1 MQAELDRVVARFGV
15 DGQQVRRDHLISH
28 VLAALSQH
36 LDTDDVVFIG
46 GTALSRTH
54 LADARLSEDIDLVA
68 LGHRGRIAHKI
79 ETAVA
84 RSGIARSHGRPAWRP
99 PPSTTRGS
107 QPAVLMVPD
116 GTSIQVQ
123 LLAGDGYRWPTEVV
137 SVEQRYSDA
146 APAVLRVLT
155 SEGFAATKLTAWLD
169 RRAPRDLYDMW
180 AMSRRGL
187 ITAQAARVFAAHGP
201 FGRVPAI
208 RMFEPAPSVP
218 EWTRALAHQTN
229 LTIGPQEA
237 ADIVTRAWRNAA
249 SDRARGAPEAE
260 SVPPM
265 GTE

>member
-36 LDTDDVVFIG
+36 LDTDDLVFFG

-68 LGHRGRIAHKI
+68 LGHRDRIAQQI

-84 RSGIARSHGRPAWRP
+84 RSGIARSHGRPGWRP
-99 PPSTTRGS
+99 PPTATKGS
-107 QPAVLMVPD
+107 QPAVLVVPD

-123 LLAGDGYRWPTEVV
+123 LLSGDGYRWPTEVV
-137 SVEQRYSDA
+137 GVEQRYSDA

-169 RRAPRDLYDMW
+169 RRAPRDLYDLW

-187 ITAQAARVFAAHGP
+187 ITAEAARVFTTYGP
-201 FGRVPAI
+201 FGHMPAI

-229 LTIGPQEA
+229 LTVGPREA
-237 ADIVTRAWRNAA
+237 ADIVAAAWCSAA
-249 SDRARGAPEAE
+249 SEPARDSARGRP
-260 SVPPM
+260 
-265 GTE
+265 GR